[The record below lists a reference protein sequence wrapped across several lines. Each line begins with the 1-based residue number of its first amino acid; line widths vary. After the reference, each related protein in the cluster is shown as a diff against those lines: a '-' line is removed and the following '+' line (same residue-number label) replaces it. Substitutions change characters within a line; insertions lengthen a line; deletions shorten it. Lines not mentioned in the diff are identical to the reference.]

1 MLKRP
6 LAEWGD
12 SMDKIKV
19 AVVVGPTASGKTAL
33 GVELAKRLG
42 GEVVSADSMQIY
54 KGMDIATAKPMPD
67 EMQGIPHHLIDFVDP
82 DDGYSVARYIEDAE
96 KAICDIVSRGKLP
109 IIVGGT
115 GLYIDSL
122 LNGIKFPDQPENENI
137 RAKLTAQAA
146 EMGNE
151 FMHRRLSE
159 IDPEYAKNLH
169 PNNVG
174 RVIRAIELYELTGK
188 TMSQQL
194 KESKEVPSKYSAV
207 MVGIDFADRAKLYER
222 INLRVDL
229 MLESGILEEAEQFY
243 KSSAEKTSA
252 QAIGCKEFLGY
263 FSGEKELLECVEK
276 LKMETRRYAK
286 RQLTWF
292 RRNQNIHWL
301 FRDKIDSFE
310 LLVDKA
316 EQIIKESF

>member
-1 MLKRP
+1 M
-6 LAEWGD
+6 E
-12 SMDKIKV
+12 KIKV
-19 AVVVGPTASGKTAL
+19 VAVVGPTASGKTAL
-33 GVELAKRLG
+33 GVEIARRFN

-54 KGMDIATAKPMPD
+54 KGMDIATAKPMPE
-67 EMQGIPHHLIDFVDP
+67 EMQGIPHHLIDFVEP
-82 DDGYSVARYIEDAE
+82 TEAYSVARYIEDAE
-96 KAICDIVSRGKLP
+96 KAIADITSRGKLP
-109 IIVGGT
+109 VIVGGT

-122 LNGIKFPDQPENENI
+122 LGGIKFSDQPENEAV
-137 RAKLTAQAA
+137 RARLTAQAS

-151 FMHRRLSE
+151 FMHDRLME

-194 KESKEVPSKYSAV
+194 KESKEIPSKYSAV
-207 MVGIDFADRAKLYER
+207 MLGIDFSDRAKLYER

-229 MLESGILEEAEQFY
+229 MIQSGLLQEAELFY
-243 KSSAEKTSA
+243 KSSADKTSA
-252 QAIGCKEFLGY
+252 QAIGCKEFMAY
-263 FSGEKELLECVEK
+263 FSGEKQLDECIEK

-292 RRNQNIHWL
+292 RRN
-301 FRDKIDSFE
+301 DKISWLHRDEMSDFRE
-310 LLVDKA
+310 LADHA
-316 EQIIKESF
+316 EKLIRDNI

>member
-1 MLKRP
+1 

-12 SMDKIKV
+12 VMEKIRV
-19 AVVVGPTASGKTAL
+19 IAVVGPTASGKTSL
-33 GVELAKRLG
+33 GIELAKRFN

-82 DDGYSVARYIEDAE
+82 TDSYSVARYVEDAE
-96 KAICDIVSRGKLP
+96 KAIADITSRGKLP

-122 LNGIKFPDQPENENI
+122 LGGIRFSDQPENNSI
-137 RAKLTAQAA
+137 REKLTAQAA

-151 FMHRRLSE
+151 FMHRRLCG
-159 IDPEYAKNLH
+159 IDPDYAKNLH

-194 KESKEVPSKYSAV
+194 KESKELPSKYSAV
-207 MVGIDFADRAKLYER
+207 MIGIDFSDRAKLYER
-222 INLRVDL
+222 INLRVDI
-229 MLESGILEEAEQFY
+229 MLKNGLLEEAEKFY
-243 KSSAEKTSA
+243 KSSGEKTSA
-252 QAIGCKEFLGY
+252 QAIGCKEFLSY
-263 FSGEKELLECVEK
+263 FSGEKQLSECIEK

-292 RRNQNIHWL
+292 RRNDNIHWL
-301 FRDKIDSFE
+301 FRDE
-310 LLVDKA
+310 LINSEQLYDRA
-316 EQIIKESF
+316 EQIIKDNL